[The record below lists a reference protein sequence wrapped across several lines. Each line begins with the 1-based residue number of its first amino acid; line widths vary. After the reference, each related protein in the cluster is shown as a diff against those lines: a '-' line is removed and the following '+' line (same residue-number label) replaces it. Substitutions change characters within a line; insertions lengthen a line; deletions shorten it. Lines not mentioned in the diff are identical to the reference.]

1 MSETEYKVRK
11 LLDDATFYIQN
22 AVEDETYHEKSRL
35 CLEQADKE
43 LLDDTRQSFVL
54 LSSELIVMLVEVSLM
69 SDKRDEKAERILDIF
84 F

>member
-1 MSETEYKVRK
+1 
-11 LLDDATFYIQN
+11 
-22 AVEDETYHEKSRL
+22 VEDETYHEKSRL

-69 SDKRDEKAERILDIF
+69 SDKRDEQAERILDIF